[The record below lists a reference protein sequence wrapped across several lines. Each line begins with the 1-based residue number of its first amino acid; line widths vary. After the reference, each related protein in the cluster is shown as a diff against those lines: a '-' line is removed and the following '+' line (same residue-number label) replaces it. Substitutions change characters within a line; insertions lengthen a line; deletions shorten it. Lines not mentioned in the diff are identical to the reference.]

1 MEEAIQLP
9 LLGPGID
16 GKSKAI
22 SAQKRQ
28 NLYLEVKPEKDKTS
42 LAAYGT
48 PGLKFWTDTSE
59 QPSRG
64 MWWFQA
70 AGKLYSVHSYALL
83 ELTGNGVPV
92 YRGSI
97 NTSSGTVSMSDN
109 GQQLMIVDGLNGW
122 IFEPESPE
130 LQVVGT
136 AGPTFTV
143 TEPGYKRQTGQF
155 LEIQTNNPNI
165 PAGGYVYVPS
175 IAATAITA
183 GQHVT
188 ITALGNTNFTLIGAP
203 YNTIGTTFY
212 ATGPATGTGT
222 VASADT
228 WELDTG
234 GAGTV
239 PCAGTIRILNS
250 FRQITDA
257 GFQGGD
263 MVVFLDSYFITN
275 IPNTRQFQ
283 ISQPYDGMTW
293 DALQFASKE
302 SYPDDLQAL
311 AVDNGNLVLIGDI
324 SIEYW
329 QNTGAYPFPFQRISG
344 SPTDVGIV
352 APWSIAR
359 CNGNLYFLARTRRG
373 GVSVVKMYNY
383 QPIVVSPPDLDY
395 IIDGYLSPGDCI
407 SFAYRF
413 NGHEFLEM
421 NFGAQGATWLY
432 DATSETWSR
441 LTSGTD
447 SRHYAL
453 RGTQYNGQI
462 VASDYRNGNLYQLDV
477 ETYTDNGDPIIREL
491 ITPHTF
497 APTSF
502 NKLHIYRLRLDMEQG
517 IGLVDGQGS
526 DPQVMLQVSRDG
538 GYTYGDEMWV
548 SPGAMGEYLKRAEW
562 RRLGVSRSF
571 VFKFKI
577 SDPVKVVL
585 INAAAY
591 ATEAAK

>member
-1 MEEAIQLP
+1 
-9 LLGPGID
+9 
-16 GKSKAI
+16 
-22 SAQKRQ
+22 
-28 NLYLEVKPEKDKTS
+28 
-42 LAAYGT
+42 
-48 PGLKFWTDTSE
+48 
-59 QPSRG
+59 
-64 MWWFQA
+64 
-70 AGKLYSVHSYALL
+70 
-83 ELTGNGVPV
+83 
-92 YRGSI
+92 
-97 NTSSGTVSMSDN
+97 
-109 GQQLMIVDGLNGW
+109 
-122 IFEPESPE
+122 
-130 LQVVGT
+130 
-136 AGPTFTV
+136 
-143 TEPGYKRQTGQF
+143 
-155 LEIQTNNPNI
+155 
-165 PAGGYVYVPS
+165 
-175 IAATAITA
+175 
-183 GQHVT
+183 
-188 ITALGNTNFTLIGAP
+188 
-203 YNTIGTTFY
+203 
-212 ATGPATGTGT
+212 
-222 VASADT
+222 
-228 WELDTG
+228 
-234 GAGTV
+234 
-239 PCAGTIRILNS
+239 
-250 FRQITDA
+250 
-257 GFQGGD
+257 
-263 MVVFLDSYFITN
+263 
-275 IPNTRQFQ
+275 
-283 ISQPYDGMTW
+283 MTW
-293 DALQFASKE
+293 NALQFASKE
-302 SYPDDLQAL
+302 AYPDDLQAL

-395 IIDGYLSPGDCI
+395 VIDGYLSPGDCI

-441 LTSGTD
+441 LTSGSDT
-447 SRHYAL
+447 RHYAL

-477 ETYTDNGDPIIREL
+477 DTYTDNNDPIIREL

-497 APTSF
+497 SSNSF
-502 NKLHIYRLRLDMEQG
+502 NLLHIYRLRLDMEQG

-526 DPQVMLQVSRDG
+526 NPQVMLQVSRDG
-538 GYTYGDEMWV
+538 GYTYGGEMWV

-571 VFKFKI
+571 VFKFRI